1 MQYESRGEEE
11 KATTIYPP
19 SETMLGFYSEVQ
31 GMNCEGLEEGYL
43 VR

>member
-1 MQYESRGEEE
+1 MQYESRGKEE
-11 KATTIYPP
+11 KAIIIYPP
-19 SETMLGFYSEVQ
+19 SETTLGFCSKIQ